1 MKKLIAILLAV
12 LMLTGLCGCNVSV
25 TEPEEVVDGFFQALK
40 DKDEDVLIL
49 YTENSDMNTLLHC
62 TGDEEQVEAM
72 YAGVMKNLAWNITSV
87 KKSEEET
94 TATVEV
100 EVTNSNFRKVL
111 KKYQKKATD
120 YMTEAI
126 YEDDITKDKLNAK
139 CLKIYVNQIEKA
151 VEKTD
156 ALVTET
162 VTINLTKNAD
172 YGWDMEMTDELMK
185 ACIGGL
191 KFPE

>member
-151 VEKTD
+151 AEKTD